1 MGSAWLWFRGRV
13 KIRLGYVNVYVYV
26 HASVWENVC
35 VYIFMS
41 IYTFWFVVGVALVGS
56 TIQTCLIIP
65 YIIYGLK
72 TTQRKRSQAIE
83 AIQD

>member
-1 MGSAWLWFRGRV
+1 
-13 KIRLGYVNVYVYV
+13 
-26 HASVWENVC
+26 
-35 VYIFMS
+35 MS

-56 TIQTCLIIP
+56 TIHTCFIIP

-83 AIQD
+83 AIQPR